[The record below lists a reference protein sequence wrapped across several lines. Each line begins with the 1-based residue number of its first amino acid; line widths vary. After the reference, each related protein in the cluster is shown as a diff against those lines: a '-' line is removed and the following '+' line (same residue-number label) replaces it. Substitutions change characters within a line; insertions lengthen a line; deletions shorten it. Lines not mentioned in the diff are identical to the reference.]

1 MYKKKQGRAMMRKVI
16 DLNKGWTFTK
26 DGESVKVDVPHTWN
40 AVDGQ
45 DGGNDYCRTTCTYT
59 KTFTRPAYGEDERV
73 YLEFRGVNSQS
84 VVNVNGKE
92 AVRHNGG
99 YSTFRADVTD
109 LLLDENV
116 LEVIVS
122 NEATE
127 EVYPQTADFT
137 FYGGIYRD
145 VYLIVVNK
153 NRFDLDY
160 YGGSGIKVDAEV
172 NSGKGIL
179 KVTPYIS
186 GEGEVKLTLYDADG
200 KAVAS
205 GESPLEVENVHLW
218 HGVDDPYLYSLDAEL
233 NVGGK
238 VTDKVSCN
246 VGFRTFSVDP
256 KKGFILNGKPYPLRG
271 VCRHQDRLGLG
282 NALTKKEHDEDA
294 ALIKE
299 VGATT
304 IRLAHY
310 QHDQYFYDLC
320 DKYGFV
326 IWAEIPYISR
336 HMEEANDNAL
346 EQMKELI
353 VQNYNHP
360 SIVTWGISNE
370 ITMKKCNGDRNAFH
384 KKLNAFCKELDPT
397 RPTVIANF
405 VMCSI
410 WNKISHITDMASFN
424 LYYGWYAPFTFMT
437 GVVLDWFHFF
447 YGKTPV
453 GLSEYGAECMP
464 TLHSAH
470 PKRGDSTEEY
480 HVIYHER
487 ILKIIEKRPWIWG
500 THVWNM
506 FDFASDGRNHGGD
519 PGKNHKGL
527 VTFDR
532 KIKKDAFYLYKAHWS
547 KDPFI
552 HISGKRYANRAEK
565 VTTVRVFCNAGDVR
579 LTNNGKEIKCKKT
592 DGKDFIF
599 KVRLDKVNELVAT
612 CGELK
617 DSCTLCKVDVP
628 DENYRLHT
636 KSNNHSW
643 EKKSK

>member
-1 MYKKKQGRAMMRKVI
+1 MMRKI
-16 DLNKGWTFTK
+16 INLNKSWIFTK
-26 DGESVKVDVPHTWN
+26 DGESVEVDVPHTWN

-45 DGGNDYCRTTCTYT
+45 DGGNDYCRTACTYK
-59 KTFTRPAYGEDERV
+59 KTFPRPAYGADERV

-84 VVNVNGKE
+84 VVTLNGKE
-92 AVRHNGG
+92 AARHNGG

-109 LLLDENV
+109 LLDDENV
-116 LEVIVS
+116 LEVLVS

-145 VYLIVVNK
+145 VYLVTVNK
-153 NRFDLDY
+153 NHFDLDY
-160 YGGSGIKVDAEV
+160 YGGSGIKVDADV
-172 NSGKGIL
+172 MDGKGIL
-179 KVTPYIS
+179 TVTPYVS
-186 GEGEVKLTLYDADG
+186 GEGEVVYTLKDAEG
-200 KAVAS
+200 KTVAS
-205 GESPLEVENVHLW
+205 GSSPLTVENVHLW
-218 HGVDDPYLYSLDAEL
+218 HGVDDPYLYTLEAEL
-233 NVGGK
+233 LVGGK
-238 VTDKVSCN
+238 AADAVSCS

-282 NALTKKEHDEDA
+282 NALTEKEHEEDA

-326 IWAEIPYISR
+326 VWAEIPYISR
-336 HMEEANDNAL
+336 HMEEANENAL
-346 EQMKELI
+346 EQMRELI
-353 VQNYNHP
+353 IQNYNHP

-370 ITMKKCNGDRNAFH
+370 ITMKKCNGDKYAFH
-384 KKLNAFCKELDPT
+384 KKLNALCKQLDPA

-405 VMCSI
+405 VMCSV

-464 TLHSAH
+464 TLHSARPH
-470 PKRGDSTEEY
+470 RGDSTEEY

-487 ILKIIEKRPWIWG
+487 ILKMIEKRPWIWG

-547 KDPFI
+547 KEPFI

-565 VTTVRVFCNAGDVR
+565 TTTVRVFCNAGDVK
-579 LTNNGKEIKCKKT
+579 LFNNGKEIKCKKT
-592 DGKDFIF
+592 DGRDFVF
-599 KVRLDKVNELVAT
+599 KVRLDKVNELVAV
-612 CGELK
+612 CGDLK
-617 DSCTLCKVDVP
+617 DSCTLNKVDAP
-628 DENYRLHT
+628 DQSYRLHT